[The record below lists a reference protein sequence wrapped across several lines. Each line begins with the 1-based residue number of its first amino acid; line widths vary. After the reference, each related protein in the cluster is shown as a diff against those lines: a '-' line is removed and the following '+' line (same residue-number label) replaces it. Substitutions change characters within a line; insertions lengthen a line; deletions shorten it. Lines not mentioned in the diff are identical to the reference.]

1 MTDPARTT
9 GTTAGNAGSDAPAEA
24 ADPEMLALAER
35 LFDAA
40 RSGDAE
46 LLRTY
51 LDAGIP
57 ATLTNAAGDSLL
69 MLAAY
74 HGHAE
79 LTALLIERGAE
90 VNTLNDRGQSP
101 LAGAVF
107 KGYPEVLRVLVD
119 AGADPDSGNPSAR
132 AAAAYFQRPELLA
145 LLDGKPA

>member
-1 MTDPARTT
+1 MTDFPGA
-9 GTTAGNAGSDAPAEA
+9 SQDAQPA
-24 ADPEMLALAER
+24 ADQEALKLAER

-40 RSGDAE
+40 RAGDTE

-51 LDAGIP
+51 VSAGVP

-79 LTALLIERGAE
+79 ATALLIEQGAD

-107 KGYPEVLRVLVD
+107 KGYTDVVRVLAA
-119 AGADPDSGNPSAR
+119 AGADPDAGNPSAR
-132 AAAAYFQRPELLA
+132 AAAAYFQRTELLDILA
-145 LLDGKPA
+145 